1 MEWIK
6 IFPEDLEEA
15 LNKPQLDT
23 LKAEAFKS
31 RKRDISVDIIATV
44 IARIRV
50 EIATS
55 GLNALDADHSK
66 IPPELKDCAL
76 RLAVESLHL
85 RVPSIEISD
94 MQKKHAD
101 IARETLAR
109 IARGELVVSR
119 PLDGVKTARPR
130 CGVSAASATR
140 NASRKT
146 MEGI

>member
-1 MEWIK
+1 MDWIK

-23 LKAEAFKS
+23 LKAESLKS
-31 RKRDISVDIIATV
+31 LKRDISTDIISTIVAK
-44 IARIRV
+44 IRA

-55 GLNALDADHSK
+55 GLNELDTDHSR
-66 IPPELKDCAL
+66 IPPELKECAL

-85 RVPSIEISD
+85 RVPSIELSA
-94 MQKKHAD
+94 MQAKHAD

-119 PLDGVKTARPR
+119 PSFGVKTANPR
-130 CGVSAASATR
+130 RGFFAAAPARKATR
-140 NASRKT
+140 KT
-146 MEGI
+146 TEGL